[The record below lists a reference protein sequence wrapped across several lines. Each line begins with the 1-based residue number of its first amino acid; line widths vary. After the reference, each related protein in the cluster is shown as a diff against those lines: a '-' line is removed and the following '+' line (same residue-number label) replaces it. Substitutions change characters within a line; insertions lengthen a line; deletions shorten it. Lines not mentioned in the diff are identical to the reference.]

1 MSDKSSFFVAVTG
14 AQGVGKSTF
23 CRALVGRLR
32 DTSSEAVP
40 LLDDLGVRVAAMN
53 VPLGSS
59 STPETIAAVW
69 TTHLE
74 READAPEGLVLL
86 DRCVVDALAYTRMLR
101 LGTELDRR
109 LLESV
114 GLLASARLRLVIHLR
129 LSNFFRDRGAP
140 HETPQLRHDVAAQ
153 IGKILTDWDLPCVEL
168 DAAAP
173 TAIDDAVAAVSSA
186 YSGTSC
192 A

>member
-1 MSDKSSFFVAVTG
+1 MADKSNLFVAVTG

-32 DTSSEAVP
+32 SLFSEPVP
-40 LLDDLGVRVAAMN
+40 LFDDLGARVTAMN
-53 VPLGSS
+53 VPFGSS

-74 READAPEGLVLL
+74 READAPDGLVLL

-101 LGTELDRR
+101 LGTELDRK
-109 LLESV
+109 LFESV
-114 GLLASARLRLVIHLR
+114 GLLASARLGLVIHLN
-129 LSNFFRDRGAP
+129 LSDFFKDRGAP
-140 HETPQLRHDVAAQ
+140 HETPQLRYGVASQ
-153 IGKILTDWDLPCVEL
+153 IGMILTDWDLPRIEL

-173 TAIDDAVAAVSSA
+173 TAIEDAAMAVATIYAD
-186 YSGTSC
+186 TSR